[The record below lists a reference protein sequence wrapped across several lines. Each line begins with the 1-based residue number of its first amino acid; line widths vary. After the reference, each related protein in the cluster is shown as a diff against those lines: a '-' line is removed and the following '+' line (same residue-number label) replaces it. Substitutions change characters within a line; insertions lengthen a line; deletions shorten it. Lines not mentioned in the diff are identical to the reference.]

1 MDKSYIAGISCPC
14 PMQVW
19 LLSLTEKEPSP
30 LWVEIK
36 NKSTNVNL
44 FNVNT
49 FWISVS
55 YGTHW
60 HQNLRHKFMNLHKIL
75 CEMQRWG
82 IMEMLGDL
90 PLEKKD
96 FHIKVYDVF
105 WFDAWFACS
114 VCQQIM
120 HLEVVVVLHLNILQI
135 KDSFHI
141 LLSLWFIQ
149 KSFIVWLGNDFTPN
163 RAQAITWANNDWIQW
178 SWNVSDIWQMEKM
191 PDKIL
196 WFYIEMYK

>member
-1 MDKSYIAGISCPC
+1 MAPTGIRTWGISSWIC
-14 PMQVW
+14 
-19 LLSLTEKEPSP
+19 
-30 LWVEIK
+30 IK
-36 NKSTNVNL
+36 YYV
-44 FNVNT
+44 
-49 FWISVS
+49 
-55 YGTHW
+55 
-60 HQNLRHKFMNLHKIL
+60 
-75 CEMQRWG
+75 EMQRWG

-114 VCQQIM
+114 VCQKIM

-178 SWNVSDIWQMEKM
+178 SWNVSRHMADRKNAWQNFV
-191 PDKIL
+191 IL
-196 WFYIEMYK
+196 YRNV